1 MFVTECAFEVL
12 EDFLESVRSRVACSG
27 DACASRGRAWRRVG
41 RRSPPSEHSDGA
53 AASKLAPEDRRPR
66 HLAVTLLPELQFP
79 LRHPVRRGLEVS
91 AALDCFR
98 ALPPLWLQWLWWC
111 ARDKGDEDFSGAIGC
126 NLKLTLNLKF
136 FLKREKLNLGE
147 LGDMMGS
154 FTRFILY
161 DSYL

>member
-91 AALDCFR
+91 AALDCFLFLFSVR
-98 ALPPLWLQWLWWC
+98 RTSHRRTGFWLVI
-111 ARDKGDEDFSGAIGC
+111 KGRRLF
-126 NLKLTLNLKF
+126 
-136 FLKREKLNLGE
+136 
-147 LGDMMGS
+147 
-154 FTRFILY
+154 
-161 DSYL
+161 

>member
-111 ARDKGDEDFSGAIGC
+111 ARDKGDGEFSGAVGC

-147 LGDMMGS
+147 LGEFGVVAGEQWAKGS
-154 FTRFILY
+154 
-161 DSYL
+161 